1 MLHLFSYDTI
11 GLLFRNSFIRAES
24 LAVDFLLHRDHLQSF
39 NQWIRFRFLKAFLS
53 FYLLLPILFKRLY
66 DSDKLWSQRVWE
78 DYLLPFRDFEFECI
92 IVIQLFRSQ
101 HLAHN
106 FLVSA
111 PLGPLKSR
119 TVETLSI
126 LQCNIYY
133 IKIYS

>member
-66 DSDKLWSQRVWE
+66 DSDKL
-78 DYLLPFRDFEFECI
+78 
-92 IVIQLFRSQ
+92 
-101 HLAHN
+101 
-106 FLVSA
+106 
-111 PLGPLKSR
+111 
-119 TVETLSI
+119 
-126 LQCNIYY
+126 
-133 IKIYS
+133 